1 MLIVLA
7 AAGLLL
13 AQSAASAPP
22 IQAMPAADAPAAKP
36 KKPKRICESITTTE
50 SIIPKQVCR
59 TPEQE
64 KAYREA
70 EAKRTDSAQALLRN
84 CQGPGC

>member
-13 AQSAASAPP
+13 AQSAASAPSM
-22 IQAMPAADAPAAKP
+22 QATSAADAPAVKP
-36 KKPKRICESITTTE
+36 EKPKRICESVTTTE
-50 SIIPKQVCR
+50 SIIPKRVCR
-59 TPEQE
+59 TPEQQ